1 MRIADRVKNDR
12 SPHRNRERFETPH
25 VERNTFNTAKSLVHM
40 RLVETMD
47 LSAIAEMP
55 REALANSIRHTL
67 LEILEQER
75 LPLNRSERNRLIV
88 DIMDEILGFGPIE
101 SLIEDPDVQDILV
114 NGHGSVFVERSGVL
128 HETEVRFR
136 NNDHLRQI
144 IDKIV
149 SRVGRRV
156 DESSPM
162 VDARLPDGSRVNVII
177 PPAALDGPML
187 SIRKFGKDP
196 IVKEDLLRM
205 CSITPE
211 IMTYLQGAVYTK
223 LNILIS
229 GGTGAGK
236 TTLLNV
242 LSGFVSER
250 ERIVTIEDSSELQ
263 LRQPHVVRLESR
275 PPNIESQGEVTLTD
289 LVKNSLRMRPDRII
303 VGETRGAEVL
313 DMLQAMNTGHPGSM
327 STIHANSPRDAL
339 ARIEVMIGM
348 ARSILSERGARAL
361 IGSAINIIVQLVRL
375 PDGSRRVVS
384 LSEVAGI
391 QEGEILLQDIFT
403 LEQEG
408 VNSQGRIYGWMK
420 PTGRESLFASHMER
434 HGFLLPSGVFTEQHR
449 IS

>member
-1 MRIADRVKNDR
+1 
-12 SPHRNRERFETPH
+12 
-25 VERNTFNTAKSLVHM
+25 
-40 RLVETMD
+40 
-47 LSAIAEMP
+47 
-55 REALANSIRHTL
+55 
-67 LEILEQER
+67 
-75 LPLNRSERNRLIV
+75 
-88 DIMDEILGFGPIE
+88 
-101 SLIEDPDVQDILV
+101 
-114 NGHGSVFVERSGVL
+114 
-128 HETEVRFR
+128 
-136 NNDHLRQI
+136 
-144 IDKIV
+144 
-149 SRVGRRV
+149 
-156 DESSPM
+156 
-162 VDARLPDGSRVNVII
+162 
-177 PPAALDGPML
+177 ML

-211 IMTYLQGAVYTK
+211 IMSYLQGAVYTK

-242 LSGFVSER
+242 LSGFIPER

-327 STIHANSPRDAL
+327 STIHANSPRDAM

-391 QEGEILLQDIFT
+391 QKGEILLQDIFT

-408 VNSQGRIYGWMK
+408 VNTQGRIYGWMK

-434 HGFLLPSGVFTEQHR
+434 HGFVLPPGVFTEQHR